1 MQMDIKHDG
10 ESMKSSEER
19 DSKDSIKSKNMKS
32 SKEGKQIETKS
43 APTNIKKDSIDSNI
57 TIKSSL
63 KIEFNEARLE
73 KDSKDSVK
81 SNMNTE
87 SLVNTNTECNTKQSK
102 TTESSTNKMGF
113 IESYFFYPS
122 FWHKILAFA
131 LLPFSC
137 IYALITLYKKCF
149 AKKRN
154 FNVKILSIGN
164 LVSGGSGKTP
174 FCIALTNYLQIKGYT
189 DIYVVLRGYKR
200 KSKGLIQVS
209 SNGEILVN
217 VAQSG
222 DEAMLI
228 AMQTKASVLV
238 SESRIKALEYIQT
251 KDSKQSIVI
260 LDDAYRFNFNKFD
273 ILLEPKLKPYFPFVL
288 PSGYYRFPESFYK
301 KCDLHLK
308 EDRDYK
314 RSVSISHVKDFKQD
328 SKGNLAQEYKN
339 DFIQDSKHELAQ
351 DFKHNFT
358 KDSIQDSK
366 NDTTTDFNNNI
377 ATDSINT
384 IAQDSHAE
392 STYILATAIANPS
405 RLKPYLPENI
415 VYEYYLA
422 DHAEFDYNTLKTL
435 LEKYHA
441 THILMTQKDYVKCLD
456 FNLPFAL
463 LMLDIKIESSA
474 LKSIESFFA
483 KQG

>member
-32 SKEGKQIETKS
+32 SKEVKQIETKS

-154 FNVKILSIGN
+154 FSIKILSIGN

-228 AMQTKASVLV
+228 AMQTKASVIV

-288 PSGYYRFPESFYK
+288 PSGYYRFPESFYT

-314 RSVSISHVKDFKQD
+314 RSVSISHVKDSNRE
-328 SKGNLAQEYKN
+328 SK
-339 DFIQDSKHELAQ
+339 
-351 DFKHNFT
+351 
-358 KDSIQDSK
+358 
-366 NDTTTDFNNNI
+366 
-377 ATDSINT
+377 
-384 IAQDSHAE
+384 
-392 STYILATAIANPS
+392 YILATAIANPS

-474 LKSIESFFA
+474 LKSIESFLNTESFFA

>member
-154 FNVKILSIGN
+154 FSIKILSIGN

-200 KSKGLIQVS
+200 NSKGLIQVS

-228 AMQTKASVLV
+228 AMQTKASVIV

-251 KDSKQSIVI
+251 KDSKHSIVI

-288 PSGYYRFPESFYK
+288 PSGYYRFPESFYT

-314 RSVSISHVKDFKQD
+314 RSVSISHVKD
-328 SKGNLAQEYKN
+328 
-339 DFIQDSKHELAQ
+339 
-351 DFKHNFT
+351 
-358 KDSIQDSK
+358 SIQDSS
-366 NDTTTDFNNNI
+366 TET
-377 ATDSINT
+377 
-384 IAQDSHAE
+384 
-392 STYILATAIANPS
+392 TYILATAIANPS

-422 DHAEFDYNTLKTL
+422 DHAEFDYNTLKAL

-474 LKSIESFFA
+474 LKSIESFLNTESFFA

>member
-209 SNGEILVN
+209 SNGGILVN

-228 AMQTKASVLV
+228 AMQTKASVIV

-308 EDRDYK
+308 EDKDYK
-314 RSVSISHVKDFKQD
+314 RSVSISHVKDSNRE
-328 SKGNLAQEYKN
+328 SK
-339 DFIQDSKHELAQ
+339 
-351 DFKHNFT
+351 
-358 KDSIQDSK
+358 
-366 NDTTTDFNNNI
+366 
-377 ATDSINT
+377 
-384 IAQDSHAE
+384 
-392 STYILATAIANPS
+392 YILATAIANPS
-405 RLKPYLPENI
+405 RLKPYLPDNI
-415 VYEYYLA
+415 IYEYYLA
-422 DHAEFDYNTLKTL
+422 DHAEFDLNTLKAL
-435 LEKYHA
+435 LEKYEA

-474 LKSIESFFA
+474 LKSIESFLNTESFFA